1 MFIQEKNDSD
11 WNQIAQMKILHI
23 NYSDI
28 VGGAAIA

>member
-1 MFIQEKNDSD
+1 MFIQEKINSEL
-11 WNQIAQMKILHI
+11 NQIAQMKILHI

>member
-1 MFIQEKNDSD
+1 MFIQEKINSEL
-11 WNQIAQMKILHI
+11 NQIPQMKILHI